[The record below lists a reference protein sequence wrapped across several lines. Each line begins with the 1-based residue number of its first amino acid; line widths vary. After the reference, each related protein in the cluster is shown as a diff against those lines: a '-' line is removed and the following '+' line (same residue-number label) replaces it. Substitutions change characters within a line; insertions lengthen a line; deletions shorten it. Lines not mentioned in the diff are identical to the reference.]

1 MAQPTDDRDELG
13 WRAAARCPHR
23 RPGTPT
29 GPLDL
34 SGAALLGVGVL
45 GLLFP
50 GAAAGGAG
58 WQGDY
63 GRAYASSLTVSVV
76 FAVAALV
83 LAVRDLHRTREPQQA

>member
-1 MAQPTDDRDELG
+1 LESGGPVPSLPPRDT
-13 WRAAARCPHR
+13 HR
-23 RPGTPT
+23 
-29 GPLDL
+29 PLDL

-58 WQGDY
+58 RQGDY

-83 LAVRDLHRTREPQQA
+83 LAVRDVHRTREPQQA